1 MAERRMFAKSI
12 VTSDAFLDMPMSA
25 RCLYFT
31 LGMFA
36 DDDGF
41 VGNPK
46 SIMRQC
52 GASIDDL
59 KILLSKR
66 FVLGFESGVIV
77 IKHWRMN
84 NYLRNDRHIT
94 TTYIEELGTL
104 TIDEK
109 GAYTETNKTTLNSI
123 GIPSDN
129 QVVDTRYTEDSIGKD
144 SIITPLVS
152 KDTIPPK
159 GGSVSKKQVIPS
171 FDDVANYCKERGNGI
186 DPQAFID
193 YYASQNWKKANG
205 RPLYDW
211 KAGVRTWE
219 NKRKEQS
226 APKQR
231 SNKMVE
237 DLEERIRLNRSIDPR
252 TGEPR

>member
-1 MAERRMFAKSI
+1 MEWFRHDINAHDDIKLKKLIKKYGFAAVGMYWFLIELIYCAGGRLDRSEAIDEVSLVDGLTEEDAEVS
-12 VTSDAFLDMPMSA
+12 
-25 RCLYFT
+25 
-31 LGMFA
+31 
-36 DDDGF
+36 
-41 VGNPK
+41 
-46 SIMRQC
+46 
-52 GASIDDL
+52 
-59 KILLSKR
+59 
-66 FVLGFESGVIV
+66 
-77 IKHWRMN
+77 
-84 NYLRNDRHIT
+84 
-94 TTYIEELGTL
+94 IEELISVGLIFADGTKL
-104 TIDEK
+104 GSHRTDSEILFDSTRRKRFSDMGKASAEARLK
-109 GAYTETNKTTLNSI
+109 VNTGSTDVERTLNTL
-123 GIPSDN
+123 PN
-129 QVVDTRYTEDSIGKD
+129 HTLPN
-144 SIITPLVS
+144 ITPLVS

-219 NKRKEQS
+219 NKRKEAS
-226 APKQR
+226 TPKQR